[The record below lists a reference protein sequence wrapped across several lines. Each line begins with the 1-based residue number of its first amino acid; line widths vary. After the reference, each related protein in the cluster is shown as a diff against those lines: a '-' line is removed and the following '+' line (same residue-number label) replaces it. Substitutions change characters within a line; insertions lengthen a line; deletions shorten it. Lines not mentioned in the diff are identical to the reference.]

1 MTADINRLTKKKLS
15 KRITENWQ
23 LYVLIL
29 PALVYLV
36 IFAYGPMLGITIA
49 FKDFKPHK
57 GIFGSDWVGLK
68 HFERFF
74 AMNKFKLAFK
84 NTITLS
90 LYSLI
95 AGFPLPIILAMLL
108 NSCPYLRLKKTV
120 QTVTY
125 APHFI
130 SMVVIVGMLRVFF
143 SPTTGLIGHILRAMG
158 LIDGPLM
165 VLTDP
170 GAFAHMYVWS
180 GVWQGMGWSSI
191 IYLGALTGVDPS
203 LHESAVIDGAN
214 KLQRILHIDLPAIT
228 PTIVVLLVLNCG
240 SIMNVGFEK
249 VFLLQNSLNLSASET
264 IATYVYKVGIQDSQY
279 SFSTAINLFNSVINF
294 VLLIIVNSISRALG
308 ETALW

>member
-15 KRITENWQ
+15 KRIMENWQ

>member
-36 IFAYGPMLGITIA
+36 IFAYGPMLGISIA

-170 GAFAHMYVWS
+170 GAFAHLYVWS

>member
-15 KRITENWQ
+15 KRIMENWQ
-23 LYVLIL
+23 LYILIL

-170 GAFAHMYVWS
+170 GAFAHLYVWS

>member
-1 MTADINRLTKKKLS
+1 MSTGAKQLTHRKLS
-15 KRITENWQ
+15 VRILENWQ
-23 LYVLIL
+23 LYVLLLPVIL
-29 PALVYLV
+29 YLL
-36 IFAYGPMLGITIA
+36 IFAYGPMAGIVIA
-49 FKDFKPHK
+49 FKDFKPYK

-68 HFERFF
+68 HFIRFF
-74 AMNKFKLAFK
+74 GLNKFRLALK
-84 NTITLS
+84 NTITVS

-95 AGFPLPIILAMLL
+95 AGFPLPIVLALLL
-108 NSCPYLRLKKTV
+108 NSCPYMKLKKTV

-130 SMVVIVGMLRVFF
+130 SVVVIVGMLRVFF
-143 SPTTGLIGHILRAMG
+143 SPTTGIIGNIMRSAG
-158 LIDGPLM
+158 LLDGGLM
-165 VLTDP
+165 VLTAP
-170 GAFAHMYVWS
+170 SAFPHLYVWS

-203 LHESAVIDGAN
+203 QHESAVIDGAN

-228 PTIVVLLVLNCG
+228 PTIVVLLIMNCG

-264 IATYVYKVGIQDSQY
+264 ISTYVYKVGIQDSQY

-294 VLLIIVNSISRALG
+294 ALLVIVNTVSRALG

>member
-15 KRITENWQ
+15 KRIMENWQ
-23 LYVLIL
+23 LYILIL

-57 GIFGSDWVGLK
+57 GIFDSDWVGLK

-95 AGFPLPIILAMLL
+95 AGFPLPIVLAMLL

>member
-15 KRITENWQ
+15 KRIMENWQ
-23 LYVLIL
+23 LYILIL

-36 IFAYGPMLGITIA
+36 IFAYGPMLGISIA

-170 GAFAHMYVWS
+170 GAFAHLYVWS

>member
-1 MTADINRLTKKKLS
+1 MTADINRLTKKKIS

>member
-15 KRITENWQ
+15 KRIMENWQ
-23 LYVLIL
+23 LYILIL

-36 IFAYGPMLGITIA
+36 IFAYGPMLGISIA

-170 GAFAHMYVWS
+170 GAFAHLYVWS

-264 IATYVYKVGIQDSQY
+264 IAIYVYKVGIQDSQY